1 MKISAMRQR
10 AICKAP
16 VIIDDMMGGRAEKW
30 QDIAVVWAHLAP
42 IKGSSVSEA
51 KQKRI
56 SGNFKLTVRY
66 REDLL
71 LTRLVTVGGRNFKV
85 ISVTDSEERHDFII
99 FTVLEAD
106 LSYEDS
112 SL

>member
-10 AICKAP
+10 AICKEP
-16 VIIDDMMGGRAEKW
+16 VITEDTMGGRAEKW

-42 IKGSSVSEA
+42 IKGHSISAA

-66 REDLL
+66 RADLL
-71 LTRLVTVGGRNFKV
+71 LARLITVGGRNFRV
-85 ISVTDSEERHDFII
+85 VSVTDLEEKHDFII
-99 FTVLEAD
+99 FKLEEST
-106 LSYEDS
+106 L
-112 SL
+112 